1 MPPPAIF
8 YLDDV
13 YIVNEQDHY
22 LVMFYATF
30 FAITALDTEAHLVG
44 NPPLYQPLNPS
55 PWVLIR
61 FRELSLIF
69 YDHLA
74 TILEATSANQQ

>member
-8 YLDDV
+8 YLDDTL
-13 YIVNEQDHY
+13 IENEQDHY
-22 LVMFYATF
+22 LVMFYANF

-61 FRELSLIF
+61 FHELSVIF
-69 YDHLA
+69 YNHLA